1 MIHEAAIADFFSAG
15 IITATP
21 IAYAASGGCLL
32 ERCGVY
38 AIALEGMML
47 SGCFSAV
54 YVGVHSGSALA
65 GVAAGG
71 LGGAIAALVLAVA
84 CVWLGADQIVA
95 SLAVNI
101 LALGA
106 TSYALGDV
114 LANLSPTEVPQ
125 IPQWHIPFFGDLAG
139 VGSVLFDQSL
149 ATYLVLPVAFLCW
162 YVLFR
167 TRWGLAIRAVGEFP
181 RAADTQGVSPL
192 RVRVLALSVCGTL
205 AGIGGAVLA
214 LQIAGTF
221 TEGMTGGRGF
231 IALAAVIFAR
241 WNPLYAVGAA
251 LLFGLADALQVRFQ
265 VLGIPLSSYFVQMT
279 PYVVALIALIILGGR
294 AQYARAIG
302 QAYDRRQR

>member
-65 GVAAGG
+65 G
-71 LGGAIAALVLAVA
+71 
-84 CVWLGADQIVA
+84 DQIVA

-214 LQIAGTF
+214 L
-221 TEGMTGGRGF
+221 
-231 IALAAVIFAR
+231 
-241 WNPLYAVGAA
+241 
-251 LLFGLADALQVRFQ
+251 D
-265 VLGIPLSSYFVQMT
+265 
-279 PYVVALIALIILGGR
+279 
-294 AQYARAIG
+294 
-302 QAYDRRQR
+302 DRRSRLHCLGRRHLRSLESPLCSGCRASVRAR